1 MMTSDR
7 EINNKLD
14 DELKIYRQLE
24 PKYTR
29 SKREVWNELETRIDQ
44 TEEEQ
49 VRIIPLR
56 RMVLRYAVAAVL
68 VAVLS
73 IGLFLRL
80 YTSSFTTARGI
91 HSEVVLP
98 DGSKVFLNAA
108 STLSYHPLWWNINRE
123 VKMNGEAFFKVTK
136 GEKFT
141 VISNNINTTVL
152 GTSFNVFDR
161 DSVIKVSCV
170 TGSVRVSSENNQVVL
185 KPMQQAVLDDSKQ
198 LYSKTIDDVKT
209 INAWIDSEFY
219 YNSAS
224 LQKVMND
231 IELQFDVNI
240 SADGDVDL
248 SALKYSG
255 NYKKNHSVENVLNL
269 VCVPFNLK
277 YKETGK
283 GQYNLFY
290 DK

>member
-1 MMTSDR
+1 MTSDK

-14 DELKIYRQLE
+14 DEFKIYRQLK
-24 PKYTR
+24 PKYKR
-29 SKREVWNELETRIDQ
+29 SKRDVWNEMETRIDQ

-68 VAVLS
+68 VAVLG
-73 IGLFLRL
+73 IGLFMRL
-80 YTSSFTTARGI
+80 YTKSYSTARGM
-91 HSEVVLP
+91 HSEVILP
-98 DGSKVFLNAA
+98 DGSTVYLNAA
-108 STLSYHPLWWNINRE
+108 STLTYHPLWWNINRE
-123 VKMNGEAFFKVTK
+123 LKMNGEAFFKVTK

-141 VISNNINTTVL
+141 VISNNVNTTVL

-170 TGSVRVSSENNQVVL
+170 TGSVRVSTDNDQVVL
-185 KPMQQAVLDDSKQ
+185 KPMQQAVLDDNKQ

-209 INAWIDSEFY
+209 INAWIDSGFY

-231 IELQFDVNI
+231 IELQFDVDI
-240 SADGDVDL
+240 SAGRDVDL

-277 YKETGK
+277 YQQTGK